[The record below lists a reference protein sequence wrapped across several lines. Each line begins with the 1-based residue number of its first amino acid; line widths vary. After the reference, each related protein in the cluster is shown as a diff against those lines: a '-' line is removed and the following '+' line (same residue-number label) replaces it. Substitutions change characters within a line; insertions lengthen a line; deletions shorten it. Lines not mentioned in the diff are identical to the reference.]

1 MPPKIMAET
10 KSSPYPITPIAYYE
24 RFIRNINRHNQ
35 EQDKSYL
42 LYAALELRYTIEA
55 LLFYYL
61 HALNQGN
68 LSKNKQ
74 KLYRPQDLRQAILAT
89 DPLFLAK
96 LEFADM
102 CAYFNDSI
110 SSQLRP
116 DIDLLTRIHGRLGD
130 WLHAEYS
137 PLQSKVPEEKWV
149 ELSNLFDSLGNHLS
163 IILSHP
169 LLEVN
174 LTDKGNSVMQQ
185 YIEGKLTKAEVINR
199 LNKEWNLLVDGVTQH
214 IITDE

>member
-1 MPPKIMAET
+1 MSQKN
-10 KSSPYPITPIAYYE
+10 SSPYPVTPIAYYK
-24 RFIRNINRHNQ
+24 RFIRNVNLHNQ
-35 EQDKSYL
+35 GQDKSYL

-61 HALNQGN
+61 HALSEGD
-68 LSKNKQ
+68 LSKSKQ
-74 KLYRPQDLRQAILAT
+74 KLYRPQDLRQAILAA
-89 DPLFLAK
+89 DPLFLVK

-102 CAYFNDSI
+102 CAYFDDSI

-116 DIDLLTRIHGRLGD
+116 DIALLTSIHGRLGD

-137 PLQSKVPEEKWV
+137 PLCSRVPEEKWV
-149 ELSNLFDSLGNHLS
+149 ELSKLFESLGDHLS
-163 IILSHP
+163 VILSHP
-169 LLEVN
+169 LLDVN
-174 LTDKGNSVMQQ
+174 LTDKGNLVMQQ
-185 YIEGKLTKAEVINR
+185 YIEGTLTKAEVIDR